1 MSKIKLSKKLGIIL
15 LGIWLILTGLL
26 QFVSIQIPHLDIM
39 MVMGI
44 LAIASGAL
52 ILLDQ

>member
-26 QFVSIQIPHLDIM
+26 PLVSIQIPHFGII
-39 MVMGI
+39 MGI

-52 ILLDQ
+52 ILLDK

>member
-1 MSKIKLSKKLGIIL
+1 MSKIKLSRRLGMIL
-15 LGIWLILTGLL
+15 LAIWLILTGLL
-26 QFVSIQIPHLDIM
+26 QFVSIQIPHFNIM

-52 ILLDQ
+52 ILLDK

>member
-15 LGIWLILTGLL
+15 LGIWLILNNLL
-26 QFVSIQIPHLDIM
+26 PLVNINIPDFGII
-39 MVMGI
+39 MGI
-44 LAIASGAL
+44 LAIASGVL